1 MRRWVLVRLLKFLWK
16 YWGQVFLA
24 YFCLL
29 CASGFGL
36 AIPWLI
42 KEVIDFGLRAGNP
55 GYLVLAGGLVVLFSV
70 ARGAF
75 AFGQGYLSEAVS
87 QRAAYDLRNALFDK
101 FQRLS
106 FAFHDRAQ
114 TGQLMSRATAD
125 VEGVRVYLNI
135 GLMRLLTVAVM
146 VPAVLILAV
155 QANVRLAVIL
165 LVSVVAI
172 GLWAVNISARL
183 RPVWLQVQ
191 QAMGDLGTVLQENL
205 TGIRVVQA
213 FCQEAA
219 QQRLYDRFNRR
230 LRELSLRASR
240 IGAFHQPFLLFMLNL
255 AVVATLWVGGR
266 EVMAGRLTLG
276 ELVAFTQYLLMLF
289 MPVRA
294 LGWVMNIFARAQ
306 SAGERIFE
314 ILDSVQEVSE
324 KPDAIELKGVRGEV
338 VFENVTFAY
347 PGRPPTLRNVNLRV
361 KPGEIVALVGPTGS
375 GKSTLVQLIPRFYD
389 VTSGRVLVD
398 GHDVRDLKLAS
409 LRRNIGIVL
418 QDTFLFAATIR
429 ENIAYGRPDATDAE
443 VVAAAGAARIHDFI
457 MSLPDGYNTWVGER
471 GLTLS
476 GGQRQRIAIAR
487 VLLLDPKILI
497 LDDALASVDVETEA
511 EIQAALET
519 VMQGRTTF
527 IIAHRLRTVRLAHR
541 VVVMVNGEVVEE
553 GTHEELLARGG
564 FYRRLYETQLRPQAE
579 AELLM
584 RGDD

>member
-1 MRRWVLVRLLKFLWK
+1 V
-16 YWGQVFLA
+16 
-24 YFCLL
+24 
-29 CASGFGL
+29 
-36 AIPWLI
+36 
-42 KEVIDFGLRAGNP
+42 VI
-55 GYLVLAGGLVVLFSV
+55 
-70 ARGAF
+70 
-75 AFGQGYLSEAVS
+75 
-87 QRAAYDLRNALFDK
+87 
-101 FQRLS
+101 
-106 FAFHDRAQ
+106 
-114 TGQLMSRATAD
+114 
-125 VEGVRVYLNI
+125 GV
-135 GLMRLLTVAVM
+135 
-146 VPAVLILAV
+146 
-155 QANVRLAVIL
+155 
-165 LVSVVAI
+165 
-172 GLWAVNISARL
+172 WAVNISSRL
-183 RPVWLQVQ
+183 RPVWLRVQ

-213 FCQEAA
+213 FCQEEA
-219 QQRLYDRFNRR
+219 QQELYDRCNRR

-255 AVVATLWVGGR
+255 AVAATLWVGGR

-314 ILDSVQEVSE
+314 ILDSVGEVPE
-324 KPDAIELKGVRGEV
+324 KPNAVELKDVRGEV

-347 PGRPPTLRNVNLRV
+347 SERAPALRNVNLRV
-361 KPGEIVALVGPTGS
+361 RPGEVVALVGPTGS

-389 VTSGRVLVD
+389 VTSGRVLID
-398 GHDVRDLKLAS
+398 GYDVRDLKLAS

-429 ENIAYGRPDATDAE
+429 ENIAYGRPDTTDEE
-443 VVAAAGAARIHDFI
+443 VIAAARAARIHDFI

-476 GGQRQRIAIAR
+476 GGQRQRVAIAR

-497 LDDALASVDVETEA
+497 LDDALSSVDVETEA

-519 VMQGRTTF
+519 VMRGRTTF
-527 IIAHRLRTVRLAHR
+527 VVAHRLKTARLAHR
-541 VVVMVNGEVVEE
+541 VIVMVGGEIVEE
-553 GTHEELLARGG
+553 GTHDELVARNG
-564 FYRRLYETQLRPQAE
+564 FYRQIYETQLRPQEDAG
-579 AELLM
+579 LLV

>member
-1 MRRWVLVRLLKFLWK
+1 MRRRVLIRLLGFLWR
-16 YWGQVFLA
+16 YRGRFALA
-24 YFCLL
+24 CFCLL
-29 CASGFGL
+29 AASGFGL
-36 AIPWLI
+36 AVPWLI

-55 GYLVLAGGLVVLFSV
+55 GYLVLSGGLVILFSV

-75 AFGQGYLSEAVS
+75 AYGQGYLSEAVS

-125 VEGVRVYLNI
+125 VEGVRIYLNI
-135 GLMRLLTVAVM
+135 GIMRLLTVAVM
-146 VPAVLILAV
+146 VPAVLVLAV
-155 QANVRLAVIL
+155 QANFRLALIL

-172 GLWAVNISARL
+172 GLWAMNISSRL
-183 RPVWLQVQ
+183 RPIWLRVQ

-213 FCQEAA
+213 FCQEEA
-219 QQRLYDRFNRR
+219 QQQLYDRHNRR
-230 LRELSLRASR
+230 LRELTLRASR
-240 IGAFHQPFLLFMLNL
+240 VGALHQPFLLFMLNL

-294 LGWVMNIFARAQ
+294 LGWVMNIFARAH

-314 ILDSVQEVSE
+314 ILDSVQEVPE
-324 KPDAIELKGVRGEV
+324 KPDAVELKEVRGEV

-347 PGRPPTLRNVNLRV
+347 SDRAPALRNVNLRV
-361 KPGEIVALVGPTGS
+361 RPGEVVALVGPTGS

-389 VTSGRVLVD
+389 VTSGRVLID

-429 ENIAYGRPDATDAE
+429 ENIAYGWPDATDEE
-443 VVAAAGAARIHDFI
+443 VIAAAKAARIHDFI

-487 VLLLDPKILI
+487 VLLLNPKILI
-497 LDDALASVDVETEA
+497 LDDALSSVDVETEA

-519 VMQGRTTF
+519 VMRGRTTF
-527 IIAHRLRTVRLAHR
+527 IVAHRLKTVRLAHR
-541 VVVMVNGEVVEE
+541 IVVMVGGEVVEE
-553 GTHEELLARGG
+553 GTHEELMARNG
-564 FYRRLYETQLRPQAE
+564 FYRQVYETQLRAQEDAG
-579 AELLM
+579 LLV

>member
-1 MRRWVLVRLLKFLWK
+1 MRRWVLVRLLKFLGK
-16 YWGQVFLA
+16 YRGWVFLA

-42 KEVIDFGLRAGNP
+42 KEVIDFGLWAGNS
-55 GYLVLAGGLVVLFSV
+55 GYLVLAAGLVVLFSV

-135 GLMRLLTVAVM
+135 GIMRLLTVAVM
-146 VPAVLILAV
+146 VPAVLILAL
-155 QANVRLAVIL
+155 QANVRLAAIL

-213 FCQEAA
+213 FCQEEA

-314 ILDSVQEVSE
+314 ILDSVQEVPE
-324 KPDAIELKGVRGEV
+324 KPDAVELREVRGEV

-347 PGRPPTLRNVNLRV
+347 PCRPPSLRNVSLRV
-361 KPGEIVALVGPTGS
+361 RPGEVVALVGPTGS

-443 VVAAAGAARIHDFI
+443 VIAAAKAARIHDFI
-457 MSLPDGYNTWVGER
+457 ISLPAGYNTWVGER

-511 EIQAALET
+511 EIQAALEA
-519 VMQGRTTF
+519 VMRGRTTF
-527 IIAHRLRTVRLAHR
+527 IIAHRLRTVQLAHR

-553 GTHEELLARGG
+553 GTHVELLTRGG
-564 FYRRLYETQLRPQAE
+564 FYQRLYETQLRPQAE

>member
-1 MRRWVLVRLLKFLWK
+1 MRGWVLIRLLKFLWK
-16 YWGQVFLA
+16 YRGQFILA
-24 YFCLL
+24 CFCLL
-29 CASGFGL
+29 AASGFGL

-55 GYLVLAGGLVVLFSV
+55 GYLLLSGGLVVLFSA

-75 AFGQGYLSEAVS
+75 AYGQGYLSEAVS
-87 QRAAYDLRNALFDK
+87 QRAAYDLRNALFAK

-106 FAFHDRAQ
+106 FSFHDQAQ

-125 VEGVRVYLNI
+125 VEGVRIYLNVGI
-135 GLMRLLTVAVM
+135 MRLLTVAVM
-146 VPAVLILAV
+146 VPAVLVLAV
-155 QANVRLAVIL
+155 QANIRLALIL
-165 LVSVVAI
+165 LVSVAAI
-172 GLWAVNISARL
+172 GLWAVNISSRL
-183 RPVWLQVQ
+183 RPVWLRVQ

-213 FCQEAA
+213 FCQEEA
-219 QQRLYDRFNRR
+219 QQQLYDRYNRR

-255 AVVATLWVGGR
+255 AVVTTLWVGGR

-294 LGWVMNIFARAQ
+294 LGWVMNILARAQ

-314 ILDSVQEVSE
+314 ILDSVQEVPE
-324 KPDAIELKGVRGEV
+324 KPDAVELKKVRGEV
-338 VFENVTFAY
+338 VFENVGFAY
-347 PGRPPTLRNVNLRV
+347 SDRAAVLRNVNLRV
-361 KPGEIVALVGPTGS
+361 RPGEVVALVGPTGS

-389 VTSGRVLVD
+389 VTSGRVLID
-398 GHDVRDLKLAS
+398 GCDVRDLKLAS

-429 ENIAYGRPDATDAE
+429 ENIAYGRPDATDEE
-443 VVAAAGAARIHDFI
+443 VIAAAKAARIHDFI

-476 GGQRQRIAIAR
+476 GGQRQRIAMAR

-497 LDDALASVDVETEA
+497 LDDALSSVDVETEA

-519 VMQGRTTF
+519 VMRGRTTF
-527 IIAHRLRTVRLAHR
+527 VVAHRLKTVRLAQR
-541 VVVMVNGEVVEE
+541 VVVMVGGEIVEE
-553 GTHEELLARGG
+553 GTHEELMARAG
-564 FYRRLYETQLRPQAE
+564 FYRQIYETQLRAQEDAG
-579 AELLM
+579 LLV

>member
-1 MRRWVLVRLLKFLWK
+1 MGRWVLIRLLKFLWK
-16 YWGQVFLA
+16 YRGRVFLA

-29 CASGFGL
+29 GASAFGL
-36 AIPWLI
+36 AIPWLV

-55 GYLVLAGGLVVLFSV
+55 GYLWVSGGLVVLFSII
-70 ARGAF
+70 RGAF

-135 GLMRLLTVAVM
+135 GIMRLLTVAVL

-155 QANVRLAVIL
+155 QANIRLAAIL
-165 LVSVVAI
+165 LVGVAVI

-205 TGIRVVQA
+205 AGIRVVQA
-213 FCQEAA
+213 FCQEEA

-240 IGAFHQPFLLFMLNL
+240 VGAFHQPFLLFMLNL

-314 ILDSVQEVSE
+314 ILDSVQEVPE
-324 KPDAIELKGVRGEV
+324 KPDAVELKGGRGEV

-347 PGRPPTLRNVNLRV
+347 PGRPPTLRNVNLQV

-389 VTSGRVLVD
+389 VTSGRVCVD
-398 GHDVRDLKLAS
+398 GYDVRDLKLAS

-443 VVAAAGAARIHDFI
+443 VTAAAKAARIHDFI
-457 MSLPDGYNTWVGER
+457 MSLPEGYHTWVGER

-476 GGQRQRIAIAR
+476 GGQRQRIAVAR
-487 VLLLDPKILI
+487 VLLLEPKILI

-511 EIQAALET
+511 EIQAALEA
-519 VMQGRTTF
+519 VMRGRTTF

-541 VVVMVNGEVVEE
+541 VVVMVNGEAVEE

-564 FYRRLYETQLRPQAE
+564 FYRQLYETQLRPQAE